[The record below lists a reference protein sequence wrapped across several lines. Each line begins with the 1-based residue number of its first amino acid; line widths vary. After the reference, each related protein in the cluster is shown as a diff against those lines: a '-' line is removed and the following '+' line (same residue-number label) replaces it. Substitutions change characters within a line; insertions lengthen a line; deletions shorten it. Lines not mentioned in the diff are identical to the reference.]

1 MRGHDIESVD
11 VGGVDIFANILLADH
26 RFVDRRFD
34 FADIYTDA
42 ARSVGLR
49 VAVHEEYLFLKRGER
64 GGKIDRSGRFP
75 HPAFLVGDCDDFSH
89 SDSLCPMLVR
99 IGSCGKGKKKKVFH
113 DVPRHFFTAHAFIIR
128 LRSPLP
134 PHSPH
139 TLSNADCNSL
149 AFSLAQDIS
158 TRSFAPARQHSARSC
173 RLSFSTH
180 RHGKKNKPCFGR
192 NSSTSRP
199 ILPTFHTPKPT
210 SFVPLAPSHTRIR
223 ALHRF
228 STLPS
233 PCRRNPFKTLTN
245 RLLQV
250 KPSPF
255 SPSHPNNDNS
265 FTTNYLR

>member
-113 DVPRHFFTAHAFIIR
+113 DVPRHFFTAHAFIVR

-139 TLSNADCNSL
+139 TLSNADRNSL

-173 RLSFSTH
+173 RLSFSTY
-180 RHGKKNKPCFGR
+180 RHGKKTSLVSVETR
-192 NSSTSRP
+192 QLLAQSS
-199 ILPTFHTPKPT
+199 
-210 SFVPLAPSHTRIR
+210 PLFTRRSPLRSSLSLLHTRAYAHSIAFR
-223 ALHRF
+223 LCLH
-228 STLPS
+228 LAGEIPS
-233 PCRRNPFKTLTN
+233 K
-245 RLLQV
+245 
-250 KPSPF
+250 
-255 SPSHPNNDNS
+255 H
-265 FTTNYLR
+265 

>member
-1 MRGHDIESVD
+1 
-11 VGGVDIFANILLADH
+11 
-26 RFVDRRFD
+26 
-34 FADIYTDA
+34 
-42 ARSVGLR
+42 
-49 VAVHEEYLFLKRGER
+49 
-64 GGKIDRSGRFP
+64 
-75 HPAFLVGDCDDFSH
+75 
-89 SDSLCPMLVR
+89 MLVR

-113 DVPRHFFTAHAFIIR
+113 DVPRHFFTTHAFIVR

-139 TLSNADCNSL
+139 TLSNADRNSL

-158 TRSFAPARQHSARSC
+158 TRSFALATTE
-173 RLSFSTH
+173 FSTLLPPLLFDPPT
-180 RHGKKNKPCFGR
+180 RQKNKPCFVR

-210 SFVPLAPSHTRIR
+210 SFVPLAPSRTRIR

-265 FTTNYLR
+265 LTTNYLR